1 LAAEILFRAC
11 YEFDDIKGKSVVDLG
26 AGTGR
31 LALAAS
37 MLGAD
42 YVVGTELD
50 PLALKIA
57 AKSSNR
63 LQLEVDWVLADIET
77 LHGTV
82 DTVVMNPPFGTKQP
96 HADTQFLQVAIRIAN
111 TAYSIHKTSTR
122 EYLERWF
129 REHGSTA
136 ELLTSTEM
144 EIPHQFSFHSK
155 RRRFV
160 GVDVFRIAR
169 R

>member
-11 YEFDDIKGKSVVDLG
+11 YEFNDIQGKSVVDLG
-26 AGTGR
+26 TGTGR
-31 LALAAS
+31 LGLAAS

-42 YVVGTELD
+42 YVVGAELD
-50 PLALKIA
+50 PQALKTA

-63 LQLEVDWVLADIET
+63 LQLEIDWVLADIET

-96 HADTQFLQVAIRIAN
+96 HADTQFLQVAIRIARV
-111 TAYSIHKTSTR
+111 AYSIHKTSTR

-129 REHGSTA
+129 REHGTTG
-136 ELLTSTEM
+136 ELLMSTKIV
-144 EIPHQFSFHSK
+144 IPYQFSFHSK

-160 GVDVFRIAR
+160 DVDVFRIAR